1 MIRIALFRQ
10 RMVLLPTIFGWLLL
24 LALGLFTCVLVM
36 RNIYPFLAQ
45 NEPIGARI
53 LVVEGWLGPA
63 ELDQAVHAFKKG
75 GYERV
80 VTTGGPI
87 LGWPELS
94 IHASYARIAADYL
107 AQHGVPRDMILVVP
121 TPPSAQDRTFLSA
134 VVLRNSAQQ
143 LGMNLDAI
151 DLFSAGAHARRSRLL
166 FQMAFGPE
174 VRVGVLAARPTEY
187 DPDAWWRASSGM
199 ESMVLQSIGM
209 IWVKCFFWPAPRGS
223 QQELW
228 AAP

>member
-1 MIRIALFRQ
+1 MNRTSLFRQ
-10 RMVLLPTIFGWLLL
+10 YRVWLPTIWGWILLL
-24 LALGLFTCVLVM
+24 SFALVSGALALRNLYPVLAPNAPV
-36 RNIYPFLAQ
+36 
-45 NEPIGARI
+45 GARI
-53 LVVEGWLGPA
+53 LVVEGWLAPE
-63 ELDQAVHAFKKG
+63 ELDQAVEAFNKG
-75 GYERV
+75 KYQRV

-94 IHASYARIAADYL
+94 LRTTYADVAANYL
-107 AQHGVPRDMILVVP
+107 SRHGIQRKIIVAVP
-121 TPPSAQDRTFLSA
+121 TPTSAQDRTFLSA
-134 VVLRNSAQQ
+134 VVLRDSASR

-151 DLFSAGAHARRSRLL
+151 DLFSSGPHARRSRLL

-174 VRVGVLAARPTEY
+174 VRVGVLAAKPTEY

-223 QQELW
+223 QHELW